1 LPRQLSRAPLAYL
14 SFREPESF
22 PRSCASGPVSR
33 PKQCGRGPENLHG
46 PYQYARAFHDNRYIG
61 ELFTKRLGQVVQGL
75 RNERLELGSVHFI
88 SDCNLL
94 GVPRQ

>member
-1 LPRQLSRAPLAYL
+1 MELHDPSKKPTIKAV
-14 SFREPESF
+14 
-22 PRSCASGPVSR
+22 SCPSYFAEA

-75 RNERLELGSVHFI
+75 RNERLELGSLHFI

>member
-1 LPRQLSRAPLAYL
+1 M
-14 SFREPESF
+14 
-22 PRSCASGPVSR
+22 SR
-33 PKQCGRGPENLHG
+33 PKHVAVGLRTFTGPTR
-46 PYQYARAFHDNRYIG
+46 YARVFHDNRYIG

-75 RNERLELGSVHFI
+75 RNERLELGSLHFI